1 MSNCRKIRCKCDI
14 LIREAHTPTC
24 FTTGGESRSC
34 LVPVEKN
41 KSDKA
46 STEMRRK
53 SGYNCRSIEE
63 AGKYYRGI
71 DRYNSSRTFLRDVK
85 ELHTMKSS
93 QFNYCV

>member
-1 MSNCRKIRCKCDI
+1 MS
-14 LIREAHTPTC
+14 
-24 FTTGGESRSC
+24 
-34 LVPVEKN
+34 VEEN

-63 AGKYYRGI
+63 AGKYYRDI
-71 DRYNSSRTFLRDVK
+71 DRYNSSRTFLRDFK
-85 ELHTMKSS
+85 DLHTMKFS